1 METKETLEMRDEEAV
16 RAAASRAMRSMSP
29 MAMLGRRGFLMGMGA
44 LGLAGITGCAPQAT
58 PSDSAPMAETGE
70 AATAPASTEVT
81 ADTIK
86 YEPIKTEM
94 TLEELNERRQQLIDS
109 KTEDY
114 VCADGTVIPNVYVKL
129 RSLLDTYGN
138 GVGSQ
143 VHDGSYAE
151 VMYLFTPEDAQAYL
165 EMPMGVMFTAADYAA
180 ASGRAEDEC
189 AQICEDLSARGLLF
203 RSRSNGTPE
212 YHQLAEAH
220 GIWEYNMNNYEKDDG
235 AYPAIHNSQ
244 WGADIILQLYN
255 ARSSFYNAVPCS
267 REVVADNEI
276 ALPYDDFEAI
286 VDKFDKIAVS
296 PCQCRLS
303 HKALGIPDPGDHP
316 LETCITLG
324 EEAEYYIENG
334 IGREIDKKEALEIL
348 HRSVDCGMVI
358 QVANSATTEVIC
370 SCHGDCCDILGS
382 YVKIAQGGAEPLTP
396 EDLNVFKY
404 LSHYTLK
411 HDEESCIK
419 CGSCEKQCPLFA
431 ITMDEETG
439 FPTVN
444 GTCVRCGQCGTV
456 CPVGARTLHLKEEV
470 LELPET
476 LLDDYNAKGMYRF
489 ANDMIA

>member
-1 METKETLEMRDEEAV
+1 MEKNVAV
-16 RAAASRAMRSMSP
+16 APQDSEVQEPVVRSVARPMSP
-29 MAMLGRRGFLMGMGA
+29 MGMLGRRGFLMGMGA
-44 LGLAGITGCAPQAT
+44 LGLAGLTGCAPQAS
-58 PSDSAPMAETGE
+58 PSSSEPMAETGGE
-70 AATAPASTEVT
+70 SAEKQSAEVT

-94 TLEELNERRQQLIDS
+94 TLEELNERRQQLVDS

-143 VHDGSYAE
+143 VHDASYTE
-151 VMYLFTPEDAQAYL
+151 VMYLFTPEEAQAYL

-203 RSRSNGTPE
+203 RSRSSGTPE

-220 GIWEYNMNNYEKDDG
+220 GIWEYNLNNYEKDDG
-235 AYPAIHNSQ
+235 AYPAMHKAQ
-244 WGADIILQLYN
+244 WGSDIVLQLYN

-267 REVVADNEI
+267 REVVANNEI

-286 VDKFDKIAVS
+286 VNKFDKIAVS

-303 HKALGIPDPGDHP
+303 HQALGKPDPGDHP
-316 LETCITLG
+316 LETCLTLG

-348 HRSVDCGMVI
+348 HHSVECGMVI

-382 YVKIAQGGAEPLTP
+382 YVTIAQGGADPLTP
-396 EDLNVFKY
+396 EDLNVFQY
-404 LSHYTLK
+404 LSHYTLV

-444 GTCVRCGQCGTV
+444 GSCVRCGQCGTV

-489 ANDMIA
+489 AHDMIA

>member
-16 RAAASRAMRSMSP
+16 RAAAPRAMRSMSP

-286 VDKFDKIAVS
+286 VDKFDKTPASAAFPTRLWAFPIRAITRWRPASRWARRRSTTSRTASAARSIRRRRWKSSIAAS
-296 PCQCRLS
+296 TAAWSFRWPTRRPRRLS
-303 HKALGIPDPGDHP
+303 A
-316 LETCITLG
+316 
-324 EEAEYYIENG
+324 A
-334 IGREIDKKEALEIL
+334 A
-348 HRSVDCGMVI
+348 M
-358 QVANSATTEVIC
+358 AT
-370 SCHGDCCDILGS
+370 
-382 YVKIAQGGAEPLTP
+382 A
-396 EDLNVFKY
+396 
-404 LSHYTLK
+404 
-411 HDEESCIK
+411 
-419 CGSCEKQCPLFA
+419 A
-431 ITMDEETG
+431 I
-439 FPTVN
+439 FWAPT
-444 GTCVRCGQCGTV
+444 
-456 CPVGARTLHLKEEV
+456 
-470 LELPET
+470 
-476 LLDDYNAKGMYRF
+476 
-489 ANDMIA
+489 

>member
-16 RAAASRAMRSMSP
+16 RAAAPRAMRSMSP

-286 VDKFDKIAVS
+286 VDKFDKIA
-296 PCQCRLS
+296 
-303 HKALGIPDPGDHP
+303 
-316 LETCITLG
+316 
-324 EEAEYYIENG
+324 
-334 IGREIDKKEALEIL
+334 
-348 HRSVDCGMVI
+348 
-358 QVANSATTEVIC
+358 
-370 SCHGDCCDILGS
+370 
-382 YVKIAQGGAEPLTP
+382 QGGAEPLTP

>member
-16 RAAASRAMRSMSP
+16 RAAAPRAMRSMSP

-58 PSDSAPMAETGE
+58 PSECPHGGNRGSGHRAGE
-70 AATAPASTEVT
+70 HRGE

-303 HKALGIPDPGDHP
+303 HKAPGHSRS
-316 LETCITLG
+316 
-324 EEAEYYIENG
+324 
-334 IGREIDKKEALEIL
+334 GRSPAGDLHHAGRGGGVL
-348 HRSVDCGMVI
+348 HRERHRPRD
-358 QVANSATTEVIC
+358 
-370 SCHGDCCDILGS
+370 
-382 YVKIAQGGAEPLTP
+382 
-396 EDLNVFKY
+396 
-404 LSHYTLK
+404 
-411 HDEESCIK
+411 
-419 CGSCEKQCPLFA
+419 
-431 ITMDEETG
+431 
-439 FPTVN
+439 
-444 GTCVRCGQCGTV
+444 R
-456 CPVGARTLHLKEEV
+456 
-470 LELPET
+470 
-476 LLDDYNAKGMYRF
+476 
-489 ANDMIA
+489 